1 MRARRAVSPLIWTV
15 VHLNMEHQ
23 FESGDIVVGVL
34 AAAGVVVLIVVFV
47 WVFRQ
52 VMSRDGE

>member
-1 MRARRAVSPLIWTV
+1 MDR
-15 VHLNMEHQ
+15 Q
-23 FESGDIVVGVL
+23 FASGDIVVGIL
-34 AAAGVVVLIVVFV
+34 AAAGVIVLIVVFV

>member
-1 MRARRAVSPLIWTV
+1 
-15 VHLNMEHQ
+15 MERQ
-23 FESGDIVVGVL
+23 FDSGDVVVGLL

-52 VMSRDGE
+52 VMSRDRE

>member
-1 MRARRAVSPLIWTV
+1 VDSR
-15 VHLNMEHQ
+15 
-23 FESGDIVVGVL
+23 FETGDIVVGAL

-52 VMSRDGE
+52 IMSRDGE

>member
-1 MRARRAVSPLIWTV
+1 
-15 VHLNMEHQ
+15 MERQ
-23 FESGDIVVGVL
+23 FESGDIVVGLL

-52 VMSRDGE
+52 VLSRDRE